1 MFSIANDGQAIKA
14 TNYWE
19 SDDASAGYCFLSHN
33 AAALR
38 LLVPKARSYYLP
50 VILAGKK
57 VTIERSV
64 LIRGCFDIVFEDGT
78 DMPFCIAMSTS
89 LMDFKLWKT
98 KHIPFTVW
106 NESGLVKAFAARVK
120 I

>member
-1 MFSIANDGQAIKA
+1 MFSILNNGQAIKE

-19 SDDASAGYCFLSHN
+19 SYHADAGYCFLSHN
-33 AAALR
+33 ASALR
-38 LLVPKARSYYLP
+38 LLVPKTKSDYLP
-50 VILAGKK
+50 EILTGEK

-64 LIRGCFDIVFEDGT
+64 VIRDCFDVVFDDGT
-78 DMPFCIAMSTS
+78 DMPFYITMSPG
-89 LMDFKLWKT
+89 LMDCKLWKT

-106 NESGLVKAFAARVK
+106 NESGLVKAFAAKVK